1 MPLFKPWEM
10 NLQSIIGQ
18 IRQKKSFL
26 CIGLDSDVGKLPPH
40 LAGKKNSLFEFNRQI
55 IDATQEF
62 AIAFKPNI
70 AFYECLGAEGWNQL
84 EMTVQYIRDRYPDL
98 FLIADAKRGDIGNTS
113 KKYAETF
120 FKHFDF
126 DAVTVAPYMGSDSV
140 IPFLVYPG
148 KWVILLALTSNPG
161 AGDFQFLSTTKQEK
175 LFETVIKQSLSWGYP
190 ENLMFVVGATKASLL
205 VKIRE
210 IVPDHFL
217 LIPGIGAQG
226 GDLAEVAR
234 YGLNGNGGIIVNS
247 SRAII
252 FADATEQFAGVAAV
266 RAKEV
271 QSQMEGLL
279 SERGLIV

>member
-1 MPLFKPWEM
+1 MI
-10 NLQSIIGQ
+10 LQAIVEQ
-18 IRQKKSFL
+18 IRQKRSFL
-26 CIGLDSDVGKLPPH
+26 CIGLDSDASKLPPH

-55 IDATQEF
+55 IDATQAF
-62 AIAFKPNI
+62 AVAFKPNI

-84 EMTVQYIRDRYPDL
+84 ELTVQYTRDRYPDL

-120 FKHFDF
+120 FKRLDF

-140 IPFLVYPG
+140 IPFLEYPG

-161 AGDFQFLSTTKQEK
+161 AEDFQFLSNSRQER
-175 LFETVIKQSLSWGYP
+175 LFETVIKQSLAWGYP
-190 ENLMFVVGATKASLL
+190 ENIMYVVGATKASLL

-226 GDLAEVAR
+226 GDLAEVIR
-234 YGLNGNGGIIVNS
+234 YGLNKHSGLIVNS

-252 FADATEQFAGVAAV
+252 FADSTEQFANVAAAK
-266 RAKEV
+266 AKEV
-271 QSQMEGLL
+271 QAQMERLL
-279 SERGLIV
+279 SEFGFSGFTD

>member
-1 MPLFKPWEM
+1 MTAKA
-10 NLQSIIGQ
+10 IIEQ
-18 IRQKKSFL
+18 IKGKKSML
-26 CIGLDSDVGKLPPH
+26 CIGLDSDANKLPLH
-40 LAGKKNSLFEFNRQI
+40 LAGKKNGIFEFNRQI
-55 IDATQEF
+55 IDATQSY

-84 EMTVQYIRDRYPDL
+84 ELTVQYIRDRYPGL

-120 FKHFDF
+120 FSHFDF

-140 IPFLVYPG
+140 APFLEYPG

-161 AGDFQFLSTTKQEK
+161 AEDFQFLTTSKQER
-175 LFETVIKQSLSWGYP
+175 LFETVIKQSLAWGHP
-190 ENLMFVVGATKASLL
+190 ENLMYVVGATKASLL

-234 YGLNGNGGIIVNS
+234 YGINKDCGLIVNS

-252 FADATEQFAGVAAV
+252 FADSTERFAEVAAV
-266 RAKEV
+266 KAREI
-271 QSQMEGLL
+271 QGQMEEIL
-279 SERGLIV
+279 SELGFTGLKG